1 MTDPRFIVP
10 DWPAPPNVRALVTT
24 RRGGVSRP
32 PFADFNLADHVGDDP
47 AAVAE
52 NRRRL
57 RAHLPAEPRWL
68 HQVHGARCVDAA
80 LIAPGCEAD
89 ASFTRRPGVVCAVLT
104 ADCLPVLFA
113 DRDGTVVAAAHAGWR
128 GLAAGVL
135 EATVQAIGVAPE
147 RLLAWL
153 GPAIGPESFEVGAEV
168 VEAFTRLDAAAMKAF
183 QAQPN
188 GKWLCNLYRLARRR
202 LAALGV
208 CCVTSAEFDTVRD
221 AQRFFSYRRDGI
233 TGRMASLIWRAD

>member
-24 RRGGVSRP
+24 RRGGLSRP

-68 HQVHGARCVDAA
+68 RQVHGARCVDAA

-153 GPAIGPESFEVGAEV
+153 GPAIGAASFEVGAEV
-168 VEAFTRLDAAAMKAF
+168 HAAFTAHDAAAASAF
-183 QAQPN
+183 RAQRN
-188 GKWLCNLYRLARRR
+188 GKWLCDLYRLAHLR
-202 LAALGV
+202 LSALGL
-208 CCVTSAEFDTVRD
+208 CRIASAEFDTAQD
-221 AQRFFSYRRDGI
+221 AERFFSYRRDGV
-233 TGRMASLIWRAD
+233 TGRIASLIWLAD